1 MSKKLIIVTRILILS
16 ILTSLILQGCGASIK
31 IYSDVDN
38 EGRFSQYKTYS
49 FLEFTEGNIKTITE
63 MELER
68 IRIAFAREI
77 ELRGL
82 HFIQEDGDVAIQITL
97 YHRQATDASYGYTGA
112 YNYMERALAVDMYD
126 NGLRKHVWH
135 SAAVGELVYDPAARA
150 DELPGVVA
158 KIFENYPIQASTNK

>member
-1 MSKKLIIVTRILILS
+1 MSKNLIIVARTLILV
-16 ILTSLILQGCGASIK
+16 ILTSVFLLGCGSSIK
-31 IYSDVDN
+31 IYSDVDE
-38 EGRFSQYKTYS
+38 EGRFNQYKTYS
-49 FLEFTEGNIKTITE
+49 FLEFTEGNKKTITD

-68 IRIAFAREI
+68 IRVAFAREI

-97 YHRQATDASYGYTGA
+97 YHRQAKDASYGYSGT

-126 NGLRKHVWH
+126 NLLRKHVWH

-150 DELPGVVA
+150 EELPGVIA
-158 KIFENYPIQASTNK
+158 KIFENYPIQASTN